1 MKRREFI
8 ALLGGAAAWPLSARA
23 QKPGLPII
31 GFLNG
36 GTPEGYADM
45 VAAFHRGLK
54 EVGYVIGDNVGI
66 EYRWARGDYDR
77 LPALAAELIRLNV
90 AVIVANATPA
100 LAAMAATSTVP
111 IVFSASAPGGPVEL
125 GLVASMN
132 RPGGNVTGITG
143 LAAELGPK
151 RLELL
156 HELVPGATIIAALIN
171 PKGRNAEIQSKELAA
186 AAATLGLKLHVL
198 HASSEADLDAAVA
211 TARRLGAGGLVI
223 SADPLFSASVEQL
236 AALAL
241 RHQMPAIYQY
251 REFAAA
257 GALMS
262 YGGSVIDQY
271 RLVGVY
277 TGRILKGEKPGD
289 LPVQQ
294 ATKVELVINLKTA
307 QTLGLAVPLTLR
319 VLANEVIE

>member
-1 MKRREFI
+1 MRRREFMT
-8 ALLGGAAAWPLSARA
+8 LLCGGAAWPIAAHA
-23 QKPGLPII
+23 QRPVRPVI

-36 GTPEGYADM
+36 GTPEGYAEM

-54 EVGYVIGDNVGI
+54 EIGYVVGENVGI

-90 AVIVANATPA
+90 AVIVANSTPA

-111 IVFSASAPGGPVEL
+111 IVFSAAGDPVEL
-125 GLVASMN
+125 GLVARMN
-132 RPGGNVTGITG
+132 RPGANITGISS

-151 RLELL
+151 RLQLL
-156 HELVPGATIIAALIN
+156 HELVPGATVVAILVN
-171 PKGRNAEIQSKELAA
+171 PKGRNAETQSKDLEA
-186 AAATLGLKLHVL
+186 AAATLGLQLRVVN
-198 HASSEADLDAAVA
+198 ASSEADLDPALA

-223 SADPLFSASVEQL
+223 SADPLFNASVEQL
-236 AALAL
+236 AALTL
-241 RHQMPAIYQY
+241 RHQMPAIYQS
-251 REFAAA
+251 REFTAA

>member
-8 ALLGGAAAWPLSARA
+8 TLLGGVAAAWPLTAHA
-23 QKPGLPII
+23 QRPGLPII

-36 GTPEGYADM
+36 GTPEGYAEM

-54 EVGYVIGDNVGI
+54 EVGYVVGENVAI

-100 LAAMAATSTVP
+100 LAAMAATSKVP
-111 IVFSASAPGGPVEL
+111 IVFSAAGDPVEL
-125 GLVASMN
+125 GLVARMSQ
-132 RPGGNVTGITG
+132 PGANVTGITSV
-143 LAAELGPK
+143 AAELGPK
-151 RLELL
+151 RLQLL
-156 HELVPGATIIAALIN
+156 HELIPGATIVAGLVN
-171 PKGRNAEIQSKELAA
+171 PKGRNAELQSKDLQA
-186 AAATLGLKLHVL
+186 AAATLGLELHVV
-198 HASSEADLDAAVA
+198 HASSEADLDPAFEAAA
-211 TARRLGAGGLVI
+211 RLGARGLVI
-223 SADPLFSASVEQL
+223 SADPLFSALVELL

-241 RHQMPAIYQY
+241 RHRMPAIYQQ
-251 REFAAA
+251 REFAVA

-262 YGGSVIDQY
+262 YGGSITDQY

-294 ATKVELVINLKTA
+294 ATKVELIINLKTA
-307 QTLGLAVPLTLR
+307 KALGLTIPQTLLGRAD
-319 VLANEVIE
+319 EVIED

>member
-1 MKRREFI
+1 MRRREFI
-8 ALLGGAAAWPLSARA
+8 TLLCGGAAWPSAAHA
-23 QKPGLPII
+23 QRPVLPVI

-54 EVGYVIGDNVGI
+54 EAGYVVGENVGV

-90 AVIVANATPA
+90 AVIVANSTPA

-111 IVFSASAPGGPVEL
+111 IVFSAGGDPVEH
-125 GLVASMN
+125 GLVARMN
-132 RPGGNVTGITG
+132 RPGANVTGITG

-151 RLELL
+151 RLQLL
-156 HELVPGATIIAALIN
+156 HELVPGTTVVAILVN
-171 PKGRNAEIQSKELAA
+171 PKGRNAEIQSKDLEA
-186 AAATLGLKLHVL
+186 AAATLGLQLRVVN
-198 HASSEADLDAAVA
+198 ASSEADLDAALA

-223 SADPLFSASVEQL
+223 SADPLFNASVERL
-236 AALAL
+236 AALTL
-241 RHQMPAIYQY
+241 HHQMPAIYQS

-271 RLVGVY
+271 RLAGVY

>member
-8 ALLGGAAAWPLSARA
+8 AFLGGAAVWPLRARA

-54 EVGYVIGDNVGI
+54 EAGYVAGENVGI

-77 LPALAAELIRLNV
+77 LPALATELIRLNV
-90 AVIVANATPA
+90 SVIVANSTPA

-111 IVFSASAPGGPVEL
+111 IVFSAAGDPVEL
-125 GLVASMN
+125 GLVARMN
-132 RPGGNVTGITG
+132 RPGANVTGISS

-151 RLELL
+151 RLQLL
-156 HELVPGATIIAALIN
+156 HEIVPGATVVAFLVN
-171 PKGRNAEIQSKELAA
+171 PKGRNAEPQAKDLEVAA
-186 AAATLGLKLHVL
+186 STVGLQIRVVN
-198 HASSEADLDAAVA
+198 ASSEADLDAAIA
-211 TARRLGAGGLVI
+211 AARQLGAGGLVI
-223 SADPLFSASVEQL
+223 SADPLFNASVEQL

-241 RHQMPAIYQY
+241 RHQMPVIYQS
-251 REFAAA
+251 REFTAA

-262 YGGSVIDQY
+262 YGGSVTDQY

-294 ATKVELVINLKTA
+294 ATKVELIINLKTA
-307 QTLGLAVPLTLR
+307 QALGLAVPLTLR